1 MQSDNKPAAE
11 QRKKSPGRIAAVVLL
26 AIMVAL
32 PVILSLAAA
41 IYYILG
47 PAEGYLHADCSDSLY
62 WAQAAYESGQV
73 FDPTYR
79 YAALLPFSAQLWM
92 TPLVAVFGFTMTA
105 QNIGMIIFVLVFA
118 ASLFYFCYRA
128 EMSLGWCTLSV
139 GITLLVLCS
148 SDKLREI
155 MLGHVIYYSL
165 GLVLFFLIAGLSLAV
180 SKHGTAL
187 LQTDSRER
195 YPYARVGFWISL
207 GILIFVSAGAATNGS
222 QVLVLSTLPA
232 LGGVAAERFFSG
244 RQRLISRANAGAFI
258 AILGVI
264 AGTLTGTVVLKLL
277 TADSI
282 SADKYTGA
290 YSVFQ
295 SSAKWLDSLHK
306 FFQSYFELLGITVSD
321 GAALISAASLGIML
335 RIALAVLLLALPFV
349 MLLLYRKLCYRG
361 TRVMLWG
368 HVILSAGLMFGFICG
383 KLSNANWRLTPM
395 IGSGVLLAVFAARE
409 LSHAGRARLLAAGEV
424 KATPSDDLAP
434 EHCPAEPDDVALGRV
449 ELRSGLLLACFL
461 CLAALVSFGE
471 IVKMPADYGRTNELH
486 QLSDY
491 LEEND
496 LEYGYATFW
505 RSNAITLISDSKVRV
520 REVLASSSLG
530 IVTDYYQSSTRW
542 YDENE
547 HERYDKYFVL
557 LSFSEYS
564 AVSDTDMWQELT
576 ARALI
581 DELEYEG
588 YYIFVFSEDL
598 NLNSTGI
605 DWR

>member
-1 MQSDNKPAAE
+1 MQSDNKIGAA
-11 QRKKSPGRIAAVVLL
+11 QHKKSPGSIVAVVLL

-32 PVILSLAAA
+32 PIILSLTAA

-62 WAQAAYESGQV
+62 WANASYESGNV

-105 QNIGMIIFVLVFA
+105 QNIGMIIFVLIFA

-139 GITLLVLCS
+139 GVTLLVLCS

-187 LQTDSRER
+187 LQTDSHER
-195 YPYARVGFWISL
+195 YPYARVGFWVSL
-207 GILIFVSAGAATNGS
+207 GLLIFVSAGAATDGS
-222 QVLVLSTLPA
+222 QILVLSTLPA

-244 RQRLISRANAGAFI
+244 RRRLLSRQNAGALI
-258 AILGVI
+258 AILGII
-264 AGTLTGTVVLKLL
+264 AGTLSGTVVLKLL

-295 SSAKWLDSLHK
+295 SSSKWLDSFHK
-306 FFQSYFELLGITVSD
+306 FFQSYFELLGISVSD
-321 GAALISAASLGIML
+321 GAALVSTESVGVIL
-335 RIALAVLLLALPFV
+335 RIALAIFLLVLPFV

-395 IGSGVLLAVFAARE
+395 IGTGVLLAVFAARE

-434 EHCPAEPDDVALGRV
+434 EHCPAETDDVALGRV
-449 ELRSGLLLACFL
+449 ELRSGMLLACFL
-461 CLAALVSFGE
+461 CFAALISLGE
-471 IVKMPADYGRTNELH
+471 IMKMPSDYGRNNELH
-486 QLSDY
+486 QLSEY
-491 LEEND
+491 LQEND

-505 RSNAITLISDSKVRV
+505 RSNAITLLSDSKVKV

-542 YDENE
+542 YDESE
-547 HERYDKYFVL
+547 HEKYDKYFVL
-557 LSFSEYS
+557 LSYSEYS
-564 AVSDTDMWQELT
+564 AVCDTDMWQT
-576 ARALI
+576 ITSHSLI
-581 DELEYEG
+581 EELEYEG
-588 YYIFVFSEDL
+588 YYVFVFSEDL
-598 NLNSTGI
+598 DLNATGI